1 MSQPGFRLVLTGF
14 WPGNSCLGRG
24 FEFMKVTLERNHLL
38 KSLGHVHRV
47 VERRN
52 TYPILANVLLKA
64 SDGSI
69 DLRATDL
76 DIEVTENVPA
86 MVGTAGTTTVPAHTL
101 YEIVRKLADGAEVK
115 LETQGE
121 QMLLSSGR
129 SKFNLACL
137 SPDSFPDL
145 KSGTFTHTFTLPAA
159 TLRELIER
167 TQFAISNEETRYY
180 LNGIYLHT
188 LDVNGTPVLRAVA
201 TDGHRMARAETEAP
215 DGARGMPGI
224 IIPKKTVGEVQKL
237 VDGAEGDISVEVSD
251 TKIRFSL
258 DNIVLLSKLIEGTFP
273 DYDRVTPK
281 NNDKIMN
288 VDRASFAT
296 AVDRVS
302 TIASERGGKAVKLS
316 MKDGQLELSVTNPDH
331 GTATEEI
338 AVEFEP
344 ENFEIGFNA
353 RYLLDIIAQVRS
365 DNAVFQFNDAGS
377 PTLVREDGDTK
388 ALYVLMPM
396 RV

>member
-1 MSQPGFRLVLTGF
+1 
-14 WPGNSCLGRG
+14 
-24 FEFMKVTLERNHLL
+24 MKVTLERNHLL

-64 SDGSI
+64 GDGGI

-76 DIEVTENVPA
+76 DIEVTEKVPA
-86 MVGTAGTTTVPAHTL
+86 MVGTPGTTTVPAHTL
-101 YEIVRKLADGAEVK
+101 YEIVRKLADGSEVK
-115 LETQGE
+115 LETTSGE
-121 QMLLSSGR
+121 QMLISSGR
-129 SKFNLACL
+129 SRFNLSCL

-145 KSGTFTHTFTLPAA
+145 KSGTFTHSFSIPAA

-180 LNGIYLHT
+180 LNGIYVHT
-188 LDVNGTPVLRAVA
+188 IESGGTTLLRAVA

-215 DGARGMPGI
+215 AGAKGMPGI
-224 IIPKKTVGEVQKL
+224 IVPKKTVGEVQKL
-237 VDGAEGDISVEVSD
+237 LEGAEGDIGVEVSD
-251 TKIRFSL
+251 TKIRFTL
-258 DNIVLLSKLIEGTFP
+258 GGVVLLSKLIEGTFP

-281 NNDKIMN
+281 NNDKAMN
-288 VDRASFAT
+288 VDRATFAT

-302 TIASERGGKAVKLS
+302 TIASDRGGKAVKLS
-316 MKDGQLELSVTNPDH
+316 MKDGNLELSVTNPDH
-331 GTATEEI
+331 GTATEEL
-338 AVEFEP
+338 AVDFDTDG
-344 ENFEIGFNA
+344 FEIGFNA
-353 RYLLDIIAQVRS
+353 RYLLDIIAQIRS
-365 DNAVFQFNDAGS
+365 DNAVFMFNDAGS
-377 PTLVREDGDTK
+377 PTLVKEDGDTR